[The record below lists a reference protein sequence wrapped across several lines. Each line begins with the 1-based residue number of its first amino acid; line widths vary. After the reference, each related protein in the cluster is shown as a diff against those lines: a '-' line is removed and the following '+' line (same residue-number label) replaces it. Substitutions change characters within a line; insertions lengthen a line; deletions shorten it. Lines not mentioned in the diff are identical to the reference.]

1 MNSPHAFSLG
11 YSKKGWTNGE
21 IGVEWIKNFDKHTS
35 AKAKHRYRRLTVDG
49 HNSHYTRAF
58 LEYARAHRIIVICY
72 PSHATHV
79 LQGLDVVIFA
89 VLKRYISEERDR
101 WERETGE
108 SVGKSNFLAIFGR
121 AHIRA
126 LTPDLIKTAFRK
138 TGISPFD
145 RNVVSKD
152 NMAPSKESSCEGRL
166 PTVVAPEITALA
178 KLMQNMS
185 IAMSSVTE
193 GEPSTNSNTPDNR
206 ALRHDSTTR
215 ETDGSAL
222 STMSSASQ
230 HNPAPEISRAVARLV
245 EGPLAYLVSPNT
257 PITSESPTPPSASQL
272 IHPPPVVFDIL
283 FVAKTNIER
292 SLLCELRESEAREEA
307 LRRRV
312 AELQAANVLNELYCS
327 KLRGQLAHQDEQKKK
342 KKSKGRL
349 MADGLPCFL
358 SGDEFYQKVVAHEE
372 AQQREERE
380 KEARKRARGA
390 VAEAVVHWKKTEE
403 ARKERNKERKARYR
417 EAVTKWEAER
427 GAARDAKKPFTMRK
441 PAQEKLEA
449 AVPRP
454 KPGDVVVTEELGS
467 EDDEIEDEDEDED
480 D

>member
-1 MNSPHAFSLG
+1 MSWATALEAKRGRAVNENTIQAWFDLVQETETEYEILPENDYATDEIGTNPFAGERERVMGGNDRGPQYQQRDGTRENITSIVTICADGTSIPPAVLFKGQAFQASWKQNNPANASLG

-166 PTVVAPEITALA
+166 P
-178 KLMQNMS
+178 
-185 IAMSSVTE
+185 
-193 GEPSTNSNTPDNR
+193 
-206 ALRHDSTTR
+206 
-215 ETDGSAL
+215 
-222 STMSSASQ
+222 
-230 HNPAPEISRAVARLV
+230 
-245 EGPLAYLVSPNT
+245 
-257 PITSESPTPPSASQL
+257 
-272 IHPPPVVFDIL
+272 
-283 FVAKTNIER
+283 
-292 SLLCELRESEAREEA
+292 
-307 LRRRV
+307 
-312 AELQAANVLNELYCS
+312 
-327 KLRGQLAHQDEQKKK
+327 
-342 KKSKGRL
+342 
-349 MADGLPCFL
+349 
-358 SGDEFYQKVVAHEE
+358 
-372 AQQREERE
+372 
-380 KEARKRARGA
+380 
-390 VAEAVVHWKKTEE
+390 
-403 ARKERNKERKARYR
+403 
-417 EAVTKWEAER
+417 
-427 GAARDAKKPFTMRK
+427 
-441 PAQEKLEA
+441 
-449 AVPRP
+449 
-454 KPGDVVVTEELGS
+454 
-467 EDDEIEDEDEDED
+467 
-480 D
+480 